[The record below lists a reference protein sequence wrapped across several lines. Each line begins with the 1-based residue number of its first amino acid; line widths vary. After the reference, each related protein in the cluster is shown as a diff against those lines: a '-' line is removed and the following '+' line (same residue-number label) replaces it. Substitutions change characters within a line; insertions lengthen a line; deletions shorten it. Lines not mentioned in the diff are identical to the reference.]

1 MQIIAQLEKPTQING
16 VVVILDFEGL
26 SMKQIKAMTPAATK
40 RLLTFIQEAMPLRL
54 KELHVVK
61 QPFIF
66 NLVWA
71 MLKPFIK
78 EKLKTRVSDHHHHP
92 HPFWWNSSVFILLI
106 YHPSDVPAWR
116 WYEKTS
122 QIYASR
128 SFTFELWRITSWDY
142 LFWKRMVSFG
152 RKIFWLC

>member
-78 EKLKTRVSDHHHHP
+78 EKLKTRVSDHHHHL
-92 HPFWWNSSVFILLI
+92 HPF
-106 YHPSDVPAWR
+106 
-116 WYEKTS
+116 
-122 QIYASR
+122 
-128 SFTFELWRITSWDY
+128 
-142 LFWKRMVSFG
+142 
-152 RKIFWLC
+152 